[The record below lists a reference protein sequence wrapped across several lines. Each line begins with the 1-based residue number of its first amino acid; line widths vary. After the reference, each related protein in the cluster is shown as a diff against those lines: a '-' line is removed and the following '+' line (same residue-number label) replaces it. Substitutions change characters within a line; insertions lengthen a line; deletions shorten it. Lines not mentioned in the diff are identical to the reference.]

1 MIQNQYVKM
10 YLLIIIAIATS
21 SCSRVKLPPVSE
33 SRLKI
38 EQFSKIYDSL
48 NKIITKKEA
57 NTRTREL
64 SNYDILVKTDIAFIN
79 KLSTALAKQRDD
91 DMILVFRKT
100 RNFITEDK
108 SVLGIKYTNTVT
120 IDTGQIKLNL
130 KQLKF
135 DISKSNR
142 IGADI
147 ELEGQ
152 GFLNVSGKYTGIPV
166 SAKPDIKV
174 YVKETIAFK
183 VSTSKSKSF
192 SIETVPQKLP
202 MKTTFYLNL
211 LDWKIPYNKDIM
223 LDVQDIIPTF
233 ELPVSVLSSLTL
245 PMPAQNFGSDFIEY
259 RQFEIKLIK
268 PSLNAI
274 NNKLI
279 YKANVEF
286 TGR

>member
-1 MIQNQYVKM
+1 MTYHQFIKS
-10 YLLIIIAIATS
+10 YLLLILVLVTTS
-21 SCSRVKLPPVSE
+21 CTKVKLPPINE
-33 SRLKI
+33 SKQKI
-38 EQFSKIYDSL
+38 EQYSKTYDSL
-48 NKIITKKEA
+48 NKIITEKQEYR
-57 NTRTREL
+57 RTREL
-64 SNYDILVKTDIAFIN
+64 DGYDILVKTDIAFIN
-79 KLSTALAKQRDD
+79 KLTMALAKHRED
-91 DMILVFRKT
+91 DMNLVFHNT

-108 SVLGIKYTNTVT
+108 SVLGIKYTNTVN

-135 DISKSNR
+135 DILKNNR
-142 IGADI
+142 IGTDI
-147 ELEGQ
+147 ELEGN

-174 YVKETIAFK
+174 YVKDAITFK
-183 VSTSKSKSF
+183 LTKSKNKAF
-192 SIETVPQKLP
+192 SIEAITQKIP

-211 LDWKIPYNKDIM
+211 LEWKIPYNTDIM
-223 LDVQDIIPTF
+223 LDVQDVIPSF
-233 ELPVSVLSSLTL
+233 ELPLSVLSSLTL
-245 PMPAQNFGSDFIEY
+245 PMPAQNFGSEFIEFK
-259 RQFEIKLIK
+259 QFEIKLLK